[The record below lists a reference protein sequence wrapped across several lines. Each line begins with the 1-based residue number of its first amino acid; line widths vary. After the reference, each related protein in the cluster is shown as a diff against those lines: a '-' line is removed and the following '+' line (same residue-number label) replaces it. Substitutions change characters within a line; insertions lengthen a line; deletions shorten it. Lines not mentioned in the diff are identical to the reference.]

1 MAEEKTSRAHSAM
14 SGGSKKSSKKSK
26 TKKHPKEMHIRRG
39 KSGGFIA
46 KHIHDTDPDA
56 PGMAPEPDEEHVLT
70 NLDALHSHI
79 DANMGDQAPVPQAA
93 PSPDMSQ
100 AGPAAAAGPGPG
112 APAPSPAPGPQQGM

>member
-56 PGMAPEPDEEHVLT
+56 PGMAPEPDEEHVLP

-79 DANMGDQAPVPQAA
+79 DANMGDQAAAPQAEPA
-93 PSPDMSQ
+93 PDPSAAPAP
-100 AGPAAAAGPGPG
+100 AGGPTQG
-112 APAPSPAPGPQQGM
+112 APAPAPGPQQGM

>member
-26 TKKHPKEMHIRRG
+26 TKKHPKEIHIRRG

-46 KHIHDTDPDA
+46 KHIHDADPNSPDT
-56 PGMAPEPDEEHVLT
+56 APEPDEEHVLPD
-70 NLDALHSHI
+70 LEALHSHM

-100 AGPAAAAGPGPG
+100 AGPAAAGAAAPGPG
-112 APAPSPAPGPQQGM
+112 GPPAPAPQQGM